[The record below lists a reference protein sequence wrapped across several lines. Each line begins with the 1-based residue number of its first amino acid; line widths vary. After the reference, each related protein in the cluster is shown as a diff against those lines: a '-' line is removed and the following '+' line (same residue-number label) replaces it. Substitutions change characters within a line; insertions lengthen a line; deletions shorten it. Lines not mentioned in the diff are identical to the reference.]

1 LVYTAHC
8 FNGLTEGEKGECRD
22 ETELFY
28 RGILPFLLLKREV
41 ETLIVVYSA
50 LLLLPGLPKPVA
62 EKLLK

>member
-1 LVYTAHC
+1 MRKKLKHEPLPTTGQIC
-8 FNGLTEGEKGECRD
+8 S

>member
-1 LVYTAHC
+1 MRKKLKHEPLPTTGKIC
-8 FNGLTEGEKGECRD
+8 S

-28 RGILPFLLLKREV
+28 RGILPFLLFKREV
-41 ETLIVVYSA
+41 ETHLLVNSA